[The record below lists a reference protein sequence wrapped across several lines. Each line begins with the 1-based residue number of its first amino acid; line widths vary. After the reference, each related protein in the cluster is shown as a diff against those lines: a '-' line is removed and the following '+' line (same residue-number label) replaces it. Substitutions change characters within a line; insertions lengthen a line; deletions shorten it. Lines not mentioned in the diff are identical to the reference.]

1 MMGTKPN
8 SSYLTLNQL
17 FEVVRGYLVS
27 IGEWETAQ
35 GETWQQTAARLNDPV
50 LAAWARQLRLMTG
63 SVDRVY
69 NASEA
74 ALLWNLSQSTV
85 RKACVSGR
93 FTSEECR
100 QSGGTWLVTYAGMLR
115 LYGEM
120 GEVLL

>member
-1 MMGTKPN
+1 MMVTKPN
-8 SSYLTLNQL
+8 PSYLTLNQL
-17 FEVVRGYLVS
+17 FEVVRGYLLS
-27 IGEWETAQ
+27 IGEWNMAQ
-35 GETWQQTAARLNDPV
+35 GETWQQTADRLHDPV
-50 LAAWARQLRLMTG
+50 LAAWARQLRHMSG

-74 ALLWNLSQSTV
+74 ALLWDLSQSTV

-115 LYGEM
+115 LYGNM
-120 GEVLL
+120 GDK